1 MTSLANSVDPSG
13 RITITGMPALASGFT
28 QNIEGGQLN
37 AAVSKTQNGIA
48 TQASHVLASGAG
60 IRGGRRMRGGQITA
74 SVPTIPEA
82 NSIPGISH
90 AGVQQSLV
98 QNVNQL
104 KADRVYD
111 GLASATPYKINGGF
125 RFREEDMNG
134 GKKRRRKTKKHG
146 RGKRKHTRRNR
157 HGNGRVSSRRHGR
170 K

>member
-13 RITITGMPALASGFT
+13 RITITGMPALSSGFT

-37 AAVSKTQNGIA
+37 AAVSKTQTGIA

-74 SVPTIPEA
+74 SVPIVPEA
-82 NSIPGISH
+82 NSIPGVSH
-90 AGVQQSLV
+90 AGVQQSLI

-125 RFREEDMNG
+125 RFREEELNG

-157 HGNGRVSSRRHGR
+157 HRNGRVSSRRHGR